1 MDCWISVVG
10 CGLLDQSSVVGCG
23 LLDQF
28 SVVGCGLLG
37 VVVLHICVYIIQK
50 YALKTWLKNACFLCT
65 LTE

>member
-10 CGLLDQSSVVGCG
+10 CGLW
-23 LLDQF
+23 DQF

-37 VVVLHICVYIIQK
+37 VVVLHIFVYIIQK
-50 YALKTWLKNACFLCT
+50 YALKTWLKNAYFLCT